1 MSDANGV
8 IDGPGAEPADTGTGD
23 AEATRV
29 VPSRARGA
37 AGAVPADTG
46 ETRVVPSRV
55 RRDTTETGPETEETR
70 VVPSRGRG
78 AAADAAGPG
87 TDAGTDAHSSTAT
100 GTDAEATR
108 VVPSRGRGADLI
120 QDSAAPD
127 SPAPDGPAPDG
138 RAAEPDRPAPGAA
151 SGAQTRSRSSERS
164 RSASASR
171 RGILERAVGTTGPGP
186 GPVPEP
192 EIALPAGLGSPTVPR
207 AYGARQI
214 PVGGAERPDA
224 VQQRLGAAPEPGD
237 AGPGPVREGLP
248 SVLKRSARDR
258 TVTLVAYGAV
268 IVVSAAGLWAISRVV
283 WG

>member
-1 MSDANGV
+1 MNDADGA
-8 IDGPGAEPADTGTGD
+8 IDGPADTGPAD

-29 VPSRARGA
+29 VPSRVRREAT
-37 AGAVPADTG
+37 DT
-46 ETRVVPSRV
+46 EATRVVPARV
-55 RRDTTETGPETEETR
+55 RRDTT
-70 VVPSRGRG
+70 G
-78 AAADAAGPG
+78 AEAAE
-87 TDAGTDAHSSTAT
+87 TDAGATVTDAEGT

-108 VVPSRGRGADLI
+108 IVPSRVRGADPG
-120 QDSAAPD
+120 S
-127 SPAPDGPAPDG
+127 DGPTS
-138 RAAEPDRPAPGAA
+138 APGQSALGESA
-151 SGAQTRSRSSERS
+151 PGSSSGAQTRSRSTERSRS

-214 PVGGAERPDA
+214 PVGGAEHPDA
-224 VQQRLGAAPEPGD
+224 VQQRLGAAPEPGG
-237 AGPGPVREGLP
+237 AGPGSAREGLP

-258 TVTLVAYGAV
+258 AVTLVAYGAV
-268 IVVSAAGLWAISRVV
+268 IAISAAGLWAISRVV